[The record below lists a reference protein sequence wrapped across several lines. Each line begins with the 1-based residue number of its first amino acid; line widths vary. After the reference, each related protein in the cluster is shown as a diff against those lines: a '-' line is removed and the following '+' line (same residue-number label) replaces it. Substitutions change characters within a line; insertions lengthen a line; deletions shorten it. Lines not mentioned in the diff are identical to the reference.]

1 MAITKNPFI
10 RYKILDSF
18 FRHPFKIY
26 TIDVLLQELNDKLF
40 EIFDN
45 HKNAIKLRQLQED
58 IAFMKSTEG
67 WGIEFADLS
76 DGKKKN
82 YRYENINFSINN
94 LALNDIETNE
104 FQAALLT
111 LSHFEGM
118 PQFEGI
124 SEIIAKLDMKFKN
137 NIIEKPFIGFEQN
150 ADLKGIDNFGMLF
163 QAVKDKLTLEIEY
176 KDFSFPESYKFE
188 FHPYYLKQYN
198 NRWFILGLNPSKN
211 KYDWNI
217 ALDRI
222 VSYKC
227 IDKGFIENEKIDFK
241 EYFSD
246 MIGVSKPENSI
257 IETVI
262 LHFEPLTAKYMM
274 NKPIH
279 ETQKNKWI
287 DENTLEIKLNII
299 INYELVRFIL
309 SYADSVKVI
318 APLHLV
324 DLIINKINGAQN
336 LYKL

>member
-1 MAITKNPFI
+1 M
-10 RYKILDSF
+10 
-18 FRHPFKIY
+18 
-26 TIDVLLQELNDKLF
+26 
-40 EIFDN
+40 
-45 HKNAIKLRQLQED
+45 
-58 IAFMKSTEG
+58 
-67 WGIEFADLS
+67 
-76 DGKKKN
+76 
-82 YRYENINFSINN
+82 
-94 LALNDIETNE
+94 
-104 FQAALLT
+104 
-111 LSHFEGM
+111 
-118 PQFEGI
+118 
-124 SEIIAKLDMKFKN
+124 
-137 NIIEKPFIGFEQN
+137 
-150 ADLKGIDNFGMLF
+150 
-163 QAVKDKLTLEIEY
+163 
-176 KDFSFPESYKFE
+176 
-188 FHPYYLKQYN
+188 
-198 NRWFILGLNPSKN
+198 GLNPSKN

-262 LHFEPLTAKYMM
+262 LHFEPLTGKYMV

-279 ETQKNKWI
+279 ESQKNKWI

-324 DLIINKINGAQN
+324 DLIKNKINGAQN